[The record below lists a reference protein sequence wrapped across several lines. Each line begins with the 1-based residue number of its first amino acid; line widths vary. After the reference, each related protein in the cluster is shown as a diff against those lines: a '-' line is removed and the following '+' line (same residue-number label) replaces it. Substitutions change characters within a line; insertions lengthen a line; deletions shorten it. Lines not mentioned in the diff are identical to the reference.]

1 MFHNLLDM
9 FIFSSLTV
17 KPQIQSAEIQLC
29 VKLPPQKSIKVL
41 FLICMSFSNS
51 CDKRYHQSPPTHKSD
66 ITACHYAILYRV
78 DIWYAYYVIQYFLQT
93 CVGLEGGENSTRY
106 PYIHKLYAFFVF
118 YYLLTWSENRRGS
131 VLRASHVLAEMT
143 VIVPAM
149 ETKSK
154 GTFGYLGNSS
164 FTPALSYLP
173 LFRRGERQG
182 QCLRWFQWAGSFS
195 SQNKTLACCNSVENY
210 CRPLLI
216 ITFVSSLWACF
227 SECI

>member
-1 MFHNLLDM
+1 MPLCKAIPCGHLVCLLCDT
-9 FIFSSLTV
+9 IFFADVCRPRRGRKLNTISLHT
-17 KPQIQSAEIQLC
+17 
-29 VKLPPQKSIKVL
+29 
-41 FLICMSFSNS
+41 
-51 CDKRYHQSPPTHKSD
+51 
-66 ITACHYAILYRV
+66 
-78 DIWYAYYVIQYFLQT
+78 QT
-93 CVGLEGGENSTRY
+93 LR
-106 PYIHKLYAFFVF
+106 LFFVF

-143 VIVPAM
+143 AIVPAM

-154 GTFGYLGNSS
+154 GTFGYLGNSR

-195 SQNKTLACCNSVENY
+195 SQNKTLARCNSVGNY